1 MDASTKDLAA
11 AQMRGNHHGR
21 ASDSAASALAMPE
34 PQAHEARCSVAA
46 GSAARDKWV
55 ADCIA
60 YMVGL
65 GIDADMARSEA
76 EAWIEDNPEDVSE
89 CPKAIADDIMS
100 YWVD

>member
-1 MDASTKDLAA
+1 MPRQYSMENPTENNRQPD
-11 AQMRGNHHGR
+11 NR
-21 ASDSAASALAMPE
+21 AGCA
-34 PQAHEARCSVAA
+34 VAD

-60 YMVGL
+60 YMVSL
-65 GIDADMARSEA
+65 RIDADMARSEA
-76 EAWIEDNPEDVSE
+76 EAWIEDNPEDVTE

>member
-1 MDASTKDLAA
+1 MTS
-11 AQMRGNHHGR
+11 
-21 ASDSAASALAMPE
+21 SDTTSQGQKLASAVVP
-34 PQAHEARCSVAA
+34 
-46 GSAARDKWV
+46 GSALREKWV

-65 GIDADMARSEA
+65 GIDADMARSEV
-76 EAWIEDNPEDVSE
+76 EAWIEDNPEDATE